1 MRDEAN
7 PIADLF
13 HCRKNDDEDGEE
25 KLKGIAESE
34 SNEIEE
40 KRCLTE
46 VWMGWYTVNGN
57 HYGDAMKVIFG
68 VKFKQLGFA
77 SYSVEMIV

>member
-46 VWMGWYTVNGN
+46 V
-57 HYGDAMKVIFG
+57 
-68 VKFKQLGFA
+68 
-77 SYSVEMIV
+77 